1 MKQLTLNTLALA
13 CMAIAIASCKKE
25 KENIIP
31 TTRERVAGHW
41 ELDYQ
46 AVDTDNDGKID
57 ENEKSYTDENSYTQS
72 YTLLGDGTGSSY
84 VAYKNGS
91 QQMDYEII
99 LKWALKNGDTE
110 LEMTM
115 SNDMWPETYSNISK
129 IETLTDTE
137 LLLQQEQTFVFTP
150 GESRTIR
157 SWMAL
162 KRK

>member
-1 MKQLTLNTLALA
+1 
-13 CMAIAIASCKKE
+13 
-25 KENIIP
+25 
-31 TTRERVAGHW
+31 
-41 ELDYQ
+41 
-46 AVDTDNDGKID
+46 
-57 ENEKSYTDENSYTQS
+57 
-72 YTLLGDGTGSSY
+72 
-84 VAYKNGS
+84 
-91 QQMDYEII
+91 MDYEII

-115 SNDMWPETYSNISK
+115 SNDMWPETYSNNSK